1 MLFLLLSF
9 FPVNYVFTSVFR
21 IHVCNF
27 YSNIVI
33 NTLQYKYLLTSISM
47 MQRFILH
54 VHKGLIKMPCSRDD
68 DFEILE
74 GKYLELQHYGVMPI
88 DNELAYCMCCHL
100 SLQRYIRNN
109 STIFVL
115 FLGKLLRILN
125 KFIQAMNSSLRAMRH
140 LFVWNA

>member
-9 FPVNYVFTSVFR
+9 SLLIMSLQVYSVYIYV
-21 IHVCNF
+21 IF
-27 YSNIVI
+27 YSNTVI

-54 VHKGLIKMPCSRDD
+54 IHKSVIKMPQIPRDD

-74 GKYLELQHYGVMPI
+74 GKYSGSQHYGTMPI
-88 DNELAYCMCCHL
+88 DNELAYCTCCHL
-100 SLQRYIRNN
+100 SLQHYIRNN

-125 KFIQAMNSSLRAMRH
+125 KFI
-140 LFVWNA
+140 